1 MTIETKYNIG
11 DEVVFIQENAIH
23 RGTIR
28 NIAVRV
34 RSNDYTDEQYEYYD
48 INCYEKALSKTY
60 KEVHESLI
68 YRTKEELL
76 KSL

>member
-1 MTIETKYNIG
+1 MTIKTEYSIG
-11 DEVVFIQENAIH
+11 DEVFFIQENAIH

-28 NIAVRV
+28 KIVVYV

-60 KEVHESLI
+60 KEVNKSFIHRS
-68 YRTKEELL
+68 KEELL
-76 KSL
+76 NSL